1 MWIRQEARGKN
12 KYECLSVAPAL
23 VGLVEQQC
31 AAPYSRLSAHDCH
44 YCAYHGGST
53 VPEYEY
59 YSAQSRAHCGA
70 INVCIKPHLEQQGRP
85 GTADVSGSPST

>member
-31 AAPYSRLSAHDCH
+31 ATPYSRLSAHDCH
-44 YCAYHGGST
+44 YCACRAAIN
-53 VPEYEY
+53 VPEHTYIC
-59 YSAQSRAHCGA
+59 AQDSAHCGA